1 MPSARLFWTNGRGR
15 SHFRRSKS
23 WAARGCLS
31 PPQNLLRT
39 KRPSFRKLK
48 SDGLRIM
55 RCLTVGNRCRPN
67 IDRDHISTLGKW
79 ISLALRTSHR
89 TTTRKT
95 CLTRGGFMIV
105 LAVVPAAES
114 PVLPAAGEE
123 KSSAVLAVGMDSTSV
138 GVVVGGGKSARPEP
152 SPGK

>member
-1 MPSARLFWTNGRGR
+1 
-15 SHFRRSKS
+15 
-23 WAARGCLS
+23 
-31 PPQNLLRT
+31 
-39 KRPSFRKLK
+39 
-48 SDGLRIM
+48 
-55 RCLTVGNRCRPN
+55 
-67 IDRDHISTLGKW
+67 
-79 ISLALRTSHR
+79 
-89 TTTRKT
+89 
-95 CLTRGGFMIV
+95 MIV